1 LQLVHNVSIIH
12 QSFKSWMAQA
22 KRSWKVQATEGIT
35 MRNRIGVRVV
45 GLLTALTLISTC
57 FGQIAE
63 ANDKVTFVTDFGYL
77 GRHAYYFVALE
88 KGYYKSEGLD
98 VTIVRGQGSADAVKQ
113 VGAGTAQIGFADMA
127 LVILGRSNDRIPV
140 KVVSVIYARPPHAVF
155 CLKEANITKP
165 KDLEDKRIAGTAS
178 SSVRKLFSAYAKKT
192 DFDGSGIKWLVGN
205 SDSMIGMLALGRT
218 DCVEQYTVG
227 EALFTKAV
235 APKQISVLSFADA
248 GLEFYSNSIIA
259 SDNLVSTNP
268 NIIRKFVKATL
279 RGLADA
285 LANPKEAGQI
295 IARAQPQIEP
305 ETAEAETI
313 AVGKLVQGPRER
325 LGSVDPERVQN
336 TIDLVANAY
345 SLGSKVTVDEL
356 YAPGFV
362 TP

>member
-1 LQLVHNVSIIH
+1 
-12 QSFKSWMAQA
+12 
-22 KRSWKVQATEGIT
+22 
-35 MRNRIGVRVV
+35 MRNRMPARIIAT
-45 GLLTALTLISTC
+45 LTVLILASTW

-63 ANDKVTFVTDFGYL
+63 ANDKVTFVTDFGSL

-127 LVILGRSNDRIPV
+127 SVIQGRSNDRIPV
-140 KVVSVIYARPPHAVF
+140 KVVSVIYAVPPHAVF
-155 CLKEANITKP
+155 CLKEAGITKP
-165 KDLEDKRIAGTAS
+165 KDLEGKRIASTAS
-178 SSVRKLFSAYAKKT
+178 SSVRKLFAAYTKKT
-192 DFDGSGIKWLVGN
+192 NIDASGINWLVGN
-205 SDSMIGMLALGRT
+205 SDSMTGMLALGRT

-227 EALFTKAV
+227 EALFAKAV

-248 GLEFYSNSIIA
+248 GLDFYANSIIA
-259 SDNLVSTNP
+259 SDHVISANPDLV
-268 NIIRKFVKATL
+268 RKFVKATL

-295 IARAQPQIEP
+295 MSQAQPQIDP
-305 ETAEAETI
+305 EIAEAETI
-313 AVGKLVQGPRER
+313 AVGKLVQGPGER
-325 LGSVDPERVQN
+325 LGSVYPARVQS
-336 TIDLVANAY
+336 TIDLVADAY
-345 SLGSKVTVDEL
+345 SLSNKITVDEL